1 MAWLDKY
8 LRPDHIFDSYR
19 EVTPQF
25 CAVNNIK
32 VIVSDID
39 NTLVTYDDAEP
50 TPEVSAWYHAL
61 IESGVKV
68 AFASNNDEARV
79 TLFNR
84 SLGAP
89 MIAKS
94 GKPLTRG
101 VRRMMEESGGTLEN
115 TVLLG
120 DQLLTDIMA
129 ANRLGIRSV
138 VVPPIKDKK
147 TFFFRA
153 KRAIEKPFMTRY
165 IKEMKNILEDQK

>member
-8 LRPDHIFDSYR
+8 LRPDFIFDSFV

-25 CAVNNIK
+25 CKENNIK
-32 VIVSDID
+32 AIVSDID

-50 TPEVSAWYHAL
+50 TPEVASWYHAL
-61 IESGVKV
+61 VGYGIKI
-68 AFASNNDEARV
+68 AFASNNDETRV
-79 TLFNR
+79 ALFNR

-89 MIAKS
+89 AIAKS
-94 GKPLTRG
+94 GKPLTGG
-101 VRRMMEESGGTLEN
+101 VRRMMEETSGTLEN

-129 ANRLGIRSV
+129 AKRLGIRAI
-138 VVPPIKDKK
+138 VVPPIKDKRSL
-147 TFFFRA
+147 FFRA

-165 IKEMKNILEDQK
+165 IKEMK